1 MSNIARKSNSF
12 HNKKSNRIKK
22 ASKTFNYNVKDQYNK
37 QSKLRMMRK
46 KKVKIRNKK
55 SNNRIIIR
63 IKL

>member
-12 HNKKSNRIKK
+12 HNKKGNRIKK
-22 ASKTFNYNVKDQYNK
+22 ANKTFNYNVKDQCNK
-37 QSKLRMMRK
+37 QSKLKMMS

-55 SNNRIIIR
+55 SNNKIIIR

>member
-37 QSKLRMMRK
+37 QSKLRMMS